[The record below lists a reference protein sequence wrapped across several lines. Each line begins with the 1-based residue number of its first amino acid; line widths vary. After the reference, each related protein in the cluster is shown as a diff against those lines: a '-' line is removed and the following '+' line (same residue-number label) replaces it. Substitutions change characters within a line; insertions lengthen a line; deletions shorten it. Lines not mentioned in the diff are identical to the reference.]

1 MNHHTN
7 LSEEERDT
15 IAFLYARRK
24 SLRTIAREIERS
36 VSTVSDELRRNRY
49 KDGYVAIH
57 AQRLADDR
65 KRAGPA
71 AKHPLKSAWLE
82 NHVLKKL
89 RKGWSPEQIAGRL
102 KRKYPKDQS
111 RHLHHETIYEYI
123 YHPDRRDEV
132 LWEYLPRKQKKR
144 RKQIGRSV
152 HRSHIPDRV
161 SVHKRPKVVD
171 DRSEFGHWEDDTV
184 EGKGHKDGMHTS
196 VERRSRL
203 LAARKVAAI
212 TSDEAVNAQ
221 RAIFAPLPAHARRST
236 TMDNGKET
244 HHHTLLRSEL
254 GMDTYHADPY
264 SSWQRGTNENTNG
277 LLRRYIPKGTS
288 MDTLTDE
295 DLADIVEELNDR
307 PRKCLD
313 YATPFE
319 VFTKLAGVRI
329 PRRM

>member
-1 MNHHTN
+1 MDHHTK
-7 LSEEERDT
+7 LSEEERDS
-15 IAFLYARRK
+15 IAFLYARGK
-24 SLRTIAREIERS
+24 SLRAIARVIERS

-57 AQRLADDR
+57 AQRLADER

-71 AKHPLKSAWLE
+71 AKHALKSAWLE
-82 NHVLKKL
+82 DYVLDHL
-89 RKGWSPEQIAGRL
+89 RRGWSPEQIAGRL
-102 KRKYPKDQS
+102 KREYPKDRT
-111 RHLHHETIYEYI
+111 RHLHHEAIYRYI
-123 YHPDRRDEV
+123 YDPDRRDEA

-144 RKQIGRSV
+144 RQQHGRRV
-152 HRSHIPDRV
+152 HTSHIPDRV
-161 SVHKRPKVVD
+161 SVHQRPKTVE
-171 DRSEFGHWEDDTV
+171 DRSEGGHWEDDTV
-184 EGKGHKDGMHTS
+184 EGRGHRNGIHTS
-196 VERRSRL
+196 VERLSRF

-212 TSDEAVNAQ
+212 TSSEALRVQ
-221 RAIFAPLPAHARRST
+221 QEIFAPLPAHVRRST

-244 HHHTLLRSEL
+244 HLHATLRTEL

-277 LLRRYIPKGTS
+277 LLRRYIPKGTA
-288 MDTLTDE
+288 MDTLTDQ

-319 VFTKLAGVRI
+319 VFTQLAGVRI
-329 PRRM
+329 PMRM

>member
-1 MNHHTN
+1 MNHHTQ
-7 LSEEERDT
+7 LSEEERDS
-15 IAFLYARRK
+15 IAFLYARGK
-24 SLRTIAREIERS
+24 SLRAIARVIERS
-36 VSTVSDELRRNRY
+36 VSTVSDELRRNRF

-71 AKHPLKSAWLE
+71 AKHVLKSAWLE
-82 NHVLKKL
+82 DYVLDRL
-89 RKGWSPEQIAGRL
+89 RRGWSPEQIAGRL
-102 KRKYPKDQS
+102 KREYPKDRT
-111 RHLHHETIYEYI
+111 RHLHHEAIYRYI
-123 YHPDRRDEV
+123 YDPDRRGET

-144 RKQIGRSV
+144 RKQHGRSV
-152 HRSHIPDRV
+152 HTGHIPDRV
-161 SVHKRPKVVD
+161 SVHKRPAAVD
-171 DRSEFGHWEDDTV
+171 DRTEFGHWEDDTV

-196 VERRSRL
+196 VERLSRW

-212 TSDEAVNAQ
+212 TSEAGVNAQ
-221 RAIFAPLPAHARRST
+221 RAIFEPLPPHARRST

-244 HHHTLLRSEL
+244 HLHTKLRSEL

-277 LLRRYIPKGTS
+277 LLRRYIPKGTD
-288 MDTLTDE
+288 MDTLTDQ

-329 PRRM
+329 PMRM

>member
-1 MNHHTN
+1 MNHHTK

-15 IAFLYARRK
+15 IAFLYARGK
-24 SLRTIAREIERS
+24 SLRTIARVIERS
-36 VSTVSDELRRNRY
+36 VSTVSDELKRNRY

-57 AQRLADDR
+57 AQRLADVR
-65 KRAGPA
+65 KRAGPI
-71 AKHPLKSAWLE
+71 AKHVLKSAWLE
-82 NHVLKKL
+82 NHVLVRL
-89 RKGWSPEQIAGRL
+89 RRGWSPEQIAGRL
-102 KRKYPKDQS
+102 KRKYPKAQS
-111 RHLHHETIYEYI
+111 RHLHHETIYTYI
-123 YHPDRRDEV
+123 YANERQAER

-144 RKQIGRSV
+144 RKQHGRSV
-152 HRSHIPDRV
+152 HKSHIPDRV
-161 SVHKRPKVVD
+161 SVHKRPKRVD
-171 DRSEFGHWEDDTV
+171 DRTEFGHWEDDTV
-184 EGKGHKDGMHTS
+184 EGQGHRDGMHTS
-196 VERRSRL
+196 VERLSRF

-212 TSDEAVNAQ
+212 TSEAGVNAQ
-221 RAIFAPLPAHARRST
+221 HAIFAPLPAHARKST

-244 HHHTLLRSEL
+244 HLHTQLRTEL

-288 MDTLTDE
+288 MDTLTDD
-295 DLADIVEELNDR
+295 DLTDIVEELNDR